1 MASPAARVFAWEF
14 GRQYRWGLLVI
25 AAYVITLVTTRL
37 LGIEWAQPVDASPAR
52 FIGTIA
58 VPLWSSVMFLLA
70 VFSFG
75 LTGDLAARQ
84 SMYPWRLFT
93 LPVTSTALAAWPML
107 YGTVSIALLAQAAR
121 LASWPAQIEPP
132 FWLVL
137 YAPAFL
143 AWTQVLMWMSY
154 PVRGLRAVAVV
165 SWLIV
170 MDIIAIIAIEL
181 KPSETLMAAIL
192 GPQLPVAYLAA
203 RTAVF
208 RARRGDVPDWRGA
221 FTPLASLARLVARRG
236 PFASPMSAQT
246 WYEWQQHGWSLPVL
260 VAFVLP
266 FALGLPFLDRE
277 SSSLVIISLAV
288 AALTPPIMASFV
300 ASTVRRPGAQ
310 RGDDYGLPPFLA
322 TRPLTSAALIAAKLR
337 VSIASTVITWGLV
350 IAVVPLAL
358 SLSDTWPIVIERARD
373 LRDLIGLPRAIA
385 MTVLAV
391 LALVA
396 TTWKRLVTSLYIGL
410 SGRPWLVRTH
420 IGVTMVLLVVAI
432 PFVQWM
438 GENPRVIV
446 VRILDAV
453 PVAAGV
459 LVAVKM
465 SAAGWIATRLDR
477 SRLIEPRALVT
488 TAAIWLAAVLALY
501 AVFAWFADTP
511 HIPRYV
517 LVLIAILAVPLTR
530 LSAAPL
536 ALASNRHR

>member
-1 MASPAARVFAWEF
+1 MASAAARVFAWEF
-14 GRQYRWGLLVI
+14 GHRYRWGLLVI
-25 AAYVITLVTTRL
+25 AAYVITMLTTWL

-58 VPLWSSVMFLLA
+58 VPLWSAVMFLLP

-84 SMYPWRLFT
+84 SMYPLRLFT

-107 YGTVSIALLAQAAR
+107 CGTISMAVLAQAAR
-121 LASWPAQIEPP
+121 LASWPAEIEPP

-143 AWTQVLMWMSY
+143 AWAQVLMWVSY
-154 PVRGLRAVAVV
+154 PVRGVRVVAVV

-170 MDIIAIIAIEL
+170 MDIIAIIAVEL

-192 GPQLPVAYLAA
+192 VPQLPVAYWAA
-203 RTAVF
+203 RTAVC
-208 RARRGDVPDWRGA
+208 RARRGEVPDWSGA
-221 FTPLASLARLVARRG
+221 FTPLASLALLLAQRG
-236 PFASPMSAQT
+236 PFRSPMGAQT

-260 VAFVLP
+260 VTFVLP
-266 FALGLPFLDRE
+266 FALGLLFLDRNAPAF
-277 SSSLVIISLAV
+277 VIISLAV
-288 AALTPPIMASFV
+288 VALTPPIMASFV
-300 ASTVRRPGAQ
+300 ASTIRRASP
-310 RGDDYGLPPFLA
+310 RGDDYGLAPFLA
-322 TRPLTSAALIAAKLR
+322 TRPLTSAALINAKLR
-337 VSIASTVITWGLV
+337 VSIVSTIITWVVVIT
-350 IAVVPLAL
+350 VVPLAL

-373 LRDLIGLPRAIA
+373 LHDLIGRPRAIA
-385 MTVLAV
+385 ITVLAV

-396 TTWKRLVTSLYIGL
+396 TTWKRLVTSLYVGL

-432 PFVQWM
+432 PFVQWI
-438 GENPRVIV
+438 GENPREIV

-477 SRLIEPRALVT
+477 SRLIEPRALLG
-488 TAAIWLAAVLALY
+488 TAAVWLAAVLALY
-501 AVFAWFADTP
+501 AVFAWIADTP